1 MRLLIAA
8 GGTGGHLFPGIS
20 VARAFKEANPGGD
33 VLFVGSER
41 GLEREILEREGFRQV
56 ALNVGRLKGEGW
68 TQRLKT
74 LLSLPGALLQARS
87 ILKGFRP
94 DLVFGIGG
102 YSSGPMILAAR
113 SRGIPRAVL
122 EPNAIPGYTNRKLA
136 KSVDRIFIAFPKAKE
151 FFPESKVR
159 LTGTPVRAELTEI
172 GRAEIPPGP
181 PSSKGGE
188 FTVLVLGG
196 SQGATAINKAMT
208 AALPKLEASGKA
220 LKIIHQTGTKDEAWV
235 KEAYAKSKIPH
246 EVSAFIADMA
256 RVYREAD
263 LAVSRAGASTCS
275 EILAT
280 RTPSILV
287 PYPFAADDHQRFNAA
302 SLAES
307 GGAEVIA
314 NDELAAKAADRILHY
329 ESNRAE
335 LADMKRKI
343 GEAQKTPA
351 TEAVLR
357 ELLKLNVS
365 ND

>member
-1 MRLLIAA
+1 MKLLIAA

-20 VARAFKEANPGGD
+20 VARAFKELNPGGD

-87 ILKGFRP
+87 ILKDFRP

-136 KSVDRIFIAFPKAKE
+136 KSVDRVFIAFPKAKE

-159 LTGTPVRAELTEI
+159 LTGTPVRGDLKPVETAAAEK
-172 GRAEIPPGP
+172 P
-181 PSSKGGE
+181 

-220 LKIIHQTGTKDEAWV
+220 LKIIHQTGSNDEAWV
-235 KEAYAKSKIPH
+235 KETYAKSKIPH
-246 EVSAFIADMA
+246 EVSAFVADMA

-263 LAVSRAGASTCS
+263 LAVSRAGASTIS
-275 EILAT
+275 ELLAT

-287 PYPFAADDHQRFNAA
+287 PYPFAADDHQRFNADSVA
-302 SLAES
+302 SA
-307 GGAEVIA
+307 GCAEVVL
-314 NDELAAKAADRILHY
+314 NDELGAKVADRVLHY
-329 ESNRAE
+329 EANRVE
-335 LADMKRKI
+335 LAEMKRKI